1 MTPEPALPVTAAATG
16 NLDTGH
22 TPPNRFRQ
30 ALREGPAQI
39 GLWLNLGDGVA
50 AEICAGAGFDWLLI
64 DMEHTA
70 ADLRGVLQLLQTLAA
85 YPVHPVV
92 RIASGEPPLARML
105 LKQVLDL
112 GATTV
117 LVPMVDSAA
126 QAAALAAAV
135 RYPAPRAAGS
145 ATGAPSAVP
154 PVGGATAAG
163 PPGVRGMAGA
173 RGSRWGRWR
182 DQALRANDEVCLLL
196 QAETVA
202 ALEALEAIAAT
213 DGVHG
218 VFIGPAD
225 LSASMGH
232 PGNPGH
238 PEVQAAIADA
248 IARIVASGKAAG
260 ILDTDPARVQRWLG
274 LGARFV
280 AVGLD
285 TAVLAQGTRALADCY
300 RIRS

>member
-1 MTPEPALPVTAAATG
+1 MNPDPAPQAPAPASPTPESAAERTPV
-16 NLDTGH
+16 
-22 TPPNRFRQ
+22 NRFRL
-30 ALREGPAQI
+30 ALRDGPAQL
-39 GLWLNLGDGVA
+39 GLWLNLGDSVA

-70 ADLRGVLQLLQTLAA
+70 ADLRTALRLLQTLAA

-126 QAAALAAAV
+126 QAAELAAAV
-135 RYPAPRAAGS
+135 RYPAPRADAAS
-145 ATGAPSAVP
+145 PAV
-154 PVGGATAAG
+154 

-173 RGSRWGRWR
+173 RASRWGRWR
-182 DQALRANDEVCLLL
+182 DQALRANDEVCLLV

-202 ALEALEAIAAT
+202 ALDALEAIAAT

-248 IARIVASGKAAG
+248 IARIVAGGKAAG
-260 ILDTDPARVQRWLG
+260 ILDTDPARAERWLA

-285 TAVLAQGTRALADCY
+285 TAVLAQGTRAIADRY